1 MQGALLDKYRKY
13 KRHLIINAFAV
24 IASIGLMVAVMDK
37 DPVVIPTIPLSIY
50 GFFMLPIMPTSYQF
64 GVELTFGLGEA
75 LTVGLFQMMI
85 DVYSIIYS
93 VLVTSLLSNYESPTP
108 ANLAIGATAVA
119 GAIAALF
126 LKEDLQKTNYER
138 ARKEKMLQK
147 MREEANGYKRQSD
160 DVEEEE
166 ELK

>member
-1 MQGALLDKYRKY
+1 M
-13 KRHLIINAFAV
+13 
-24 IASIGLMVAVMDK
+24 
-37 DPVVIPTIPLSIY
+37 
-50 GFFMLPIMPTSYQF
+50 
-64 GVELTFGLGEA
+64 ELTFGLGEA

-85 DVYSIIYS
+85 DIYSIIYS

-160 DVEEEE
+160 DLEEE